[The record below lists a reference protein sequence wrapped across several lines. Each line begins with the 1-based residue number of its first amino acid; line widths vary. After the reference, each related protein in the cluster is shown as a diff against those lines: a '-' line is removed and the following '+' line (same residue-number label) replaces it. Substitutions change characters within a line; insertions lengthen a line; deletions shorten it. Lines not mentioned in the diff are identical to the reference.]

1 MEKKRRK
8 MNKREIVILQTEEG
22 TAKDINHLK
31 RVWKRKD
38 KKVFSPLYFKKRRR
52 LRRKNENKI

>member
-1 MEKKRRK
+1 

-31 RVWKRKD
+31 RVWNARI
-38 KKVFSPLYFKKRRR
+38 KKSFPHYTLKKA
-52 LRRKNENKI
+52 KIEEKK